1 MRKVGDYSWAQLSMW
16 DFSPENCVEKHVK
29 SDCGKHI
36 FHFYLKKIV
45 EVFSE
50 SHWKVETVTSLED
63 VPEEVLNWRSN
74 DYALKIDGKRQTIFR
89 DGKETK

>member
-1 MRKVGDYSWAQLSMW
+1 MW